1 MTIKTA
7 SLSSGF
13 TLVELIMVLVLIG
26 ILSALGIGLFAG
38 RSAFSPL
45 LAQQQL
51 ASSVLLAQQAG
62 LAGNGANALTVTQA
76 ADDFVFA
83 IRDSGATVQ
92 VFRIARAGTCLSSP
106 GVSFPIT
113 FNSNGSP
120 DTSGNAEFTFSGDST
135 YIVCLSSLGAV
146 YAGTCQP

>member
-51 ASSVLLAQQAG
+51 ASSVFLAQQAG

-92 VFRIARAGTCLSSP
+92 EFRIARAGTSLSSP